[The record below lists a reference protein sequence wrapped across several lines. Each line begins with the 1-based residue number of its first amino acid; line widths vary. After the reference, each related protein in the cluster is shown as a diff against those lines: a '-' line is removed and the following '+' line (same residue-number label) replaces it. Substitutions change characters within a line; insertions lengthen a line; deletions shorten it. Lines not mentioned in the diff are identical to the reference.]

1 MSTATPPVT
10 VQPPTK
16 TAADPAIYKIL
27 DDGTVLYRTYQ
38 QAESAKLLQAG
49 SQPDT
54 TAKKMSQVK
63 YGEMYLTKDGQ
74 TVPYTLGSLAEFQ
87 LTGLIV
93 VIVVLSGLS
102 IICAALG
109 RLIKSLDCGA
119 VSESAIPSPA
129 LEQPP
134 PPAPATGIH
143 PGLTDQHLLVLL
155 SAAACEAIG
164 RPVRIER
171 FRSISKA
178 GNWAEQGRSELHS
191 HRLK

>member
-134 PPAPATGIH
+134 PPASLINTSWCYFRLPHAKPSG
-143 PGLTDQHLLVLL
+143 DQCVSKGFVRLVRL
-155 SAAACEAIG
+155 ET
-164 RPVRIER
+164 
-171 FRSISKA
+171 
-178 GNWAEQGRSELHS
+178 GRSRVAPNCIAIDLNRYS
-191 HRLK
+191 